1 MRKKIHDFLQLES
14 ASGLILFIAALV
26 ALLWANS
33 PLSYIYDKFTESW
46 LFLINEGLMAIFFLL
61 VGLELK
67 RSFLE
72 DKFSRASDILLP
84 LVAAIGGMVV
94 PALIFLAFNYQ
105 DPATIQGWATPV
117 ATDIAFA
124 IAVLSM
130 FGKKISRQLRL
141 FLLAVAIYDDLG
153 AILIIA
159 VFYSHGLSL
168 AYLLCSGLIIAALLL
183 LNAFK
188 IRFLPVYLL
197 GGLVLWFMFLQAG
210 IHPTIAGVVTAF
222 LIPEVPGPGVIPIHS
237 LERVLHPWVAFLIMP
252 LFALANAG
260 LSLHHLDAAILFDSV
275 VLGIVLGLFV
285 GKQAGVL
292 GVIWLSIKTTKWA
305 KMPDDTSWLELYGIA
320 VLCGIGFTMSLFLGT
335 LSFQGQSHY
344 IDKVRL
350 GVIIGSIL
358 SGIAGAGILKLAINI
373 KKINLKI

>member
-1 MRKKIHDFLQLES
+1 M
-14 ASGLILFIAALV
+14 
-26 ALLWANS
+26 
-33 PLSYIYDKFTESW
+33 
-46 LFLINEGLMAIFFLL
+46 
-61 VGLELK
+61 
-67 RSFLE
+67 
-72 DKFSRASDILLP
+72 
-84 LVAAIGGMVV
+84 
-94 PALIFLAFNYQ
+94 
-105 DPATIQGWATPV
+105 
-117 ATDIAFA
+117 
-124 IAVLSM
+124 
-130 FGKKISRQLRL
+130 
-141 FLLAVAIYDDLG
+141 AIYDDLG

-222 LIPEVPGPGVIPIHS
+222 LIPEVPGPGVVPIHS

-260 LSLHHLDAAILFDSV
+260 LSLHHLDAAILFDSL
-275 VLGIVLGLFV
+275 VLGIVLGLFI

-305 KMPDDTSWLELYGIA
+305 KMPADTSWLELYGIA

-358 SGIAGAGILKLAINI
+358 SGIAGAGILKLAIS
-373 KKINLKI
+373 KRQ